1 MSWFKKV
8 FSSQSSEETKV
19 VCEISNKNKKDNED
33 PQISSLKI
41 EEEKEG
47 QEENAEESSQ
57 ESWFS
62 SWNGLSTTFDSA
74 KSKQREFSDDDE
86 EEDKWWSS
94 FCSKQRNESKSESFF
109 STQVSASSQSWQA
122 TNIPT
127 QTSADMDDNKKDDD
141 DEDDSKVEFF
151 LRVGKHKKF
160 KFV

>member
-19 VCEISNKNKKDNED
+19 VCEISNKDKKDNED

-62 SWNGLSTTFDSA
+62 SWSGLSTTFDSP
-74 KSKQREFSDDDE
+74 KSKKREFSDGNE
-86 EEDKWWSS
+86 EGISGGVHFVANKETKA
-94 FCSKQRNESKSESFF
+94 KANRF
-109 STQVSASSQSWQA
+109 SLL
-122 TNIPT
+122 
-127 QTSADMDDNKKDDD
+127 K
-141 DEDDSKVEFF
+141 
-151 LRVGKHKKF
+151 
-160 KFV
+160 